1 MCWVVGLDC
10 FTIDCIYSLHI
21 YISYPL
27 LIYIQIL
34 VSAIHTINDNVNNRS
49 FIQAGFEP
57 AIYSYLFY
65 AFTVHRST
73 NWAIDRLSFCMLRS
87 KDIYIPLL
95 IESRATSCHAI
106 AAMLRLWETLLPL
119 GNSYPIQHALTYFPN
134 DPTPTICSPMHT
146 ITHHLIENKN
156 KESNQ
161 IPKQKKTKKNISVL

>member
-1 MCWVVGLDC
+1 MLLQSTAPPTELSTGYLTSSYVMTIYVYRPKLGDFYKLFMCWVVGLDC
-10 FTIDCIYSLHI
+10 FTATGL
-21 YISYPL
+21 YILPRFPL

-106 AAMLRLWETLLPL
+106 AAMPRLI
-119 GNSYPIQHALTYFPN
+119 G
-134 DPTPTICSPMHT
+134 IC
-146 ITHHLIENKN
+146 
-156 KESNQ
+156 
-161 IPKQKKTKKNISVL
+161 KTMAGP